1 MKQFYFFF
9 LFFASVIMIGAQ
21 ETNNNPVYRVSL
33 DDLKMTSYSKDSI
46 ANALVL
52 YEFGSSHVD
61 QRDYDLRTE
70 EKYKIKILNKE
81 GFDKAN
87 VNIHLYKSD
96 NNHFERVD
104 DIVATTYNLVNGKVV
119 ITKLDKKNIY
129 REEYDENHTLVKFTL
144 PNIKEGSVIT
154 YSYSLRSPFM
164 FNYKSWNFQG
174 DIPKLYSEYKTSIP
188 GNWEYNI
195 KLVGGKKLAVNEAVI
210 KKNCLTGGNGGSA
223 NCLDS
228 RYAMKDIPAFVEEDY
243 MTSKLNYLARV
254 DYELKTFIGM
264 DGRTSNYTKTWKTV
278 DKELKTDGD
287 LGKQLLKS
295 IDLEDHL
302 SAEIINETD
311 ALKKTQ
317 AIYSYVQE
325 KYTWNGDYKIF
336 KDVSIKDLIKNKSGN
351 VSSINILL
359 HNLLQETGITVNPV
373 LLSTRNNGFV
383 TKLYP
388 VISDFN
394 YLIIQATV
402 NGKTYLLD
410 ATDNYL
416 SFGDIPFRCLN
427 QDGRLLDFKNG
438 SKWIDIKPNKRT
450 STLYNVN
457 LNIDTD
463 NKFTGT
469 IKTKRTG
476 HHALRAKKK
485 YFPNEDAYIERLAN
499 NSPYIEIF
507 DYKTSTNDRTSPDFD
522 ESYSIEYSPD
532 NTGEILYLN
541 PFFTKFFAEN
551 PFKLQER
558 TYPIDFGYKNSY
570 LYMFKLNFEDS
581 FSIIDQPKDLILGLP
596 NNEGLI
602 SFSTKVLGNSVN
614 LLMRI
619 DFKESIY
626 PPEYYS
632 YLKEFMSKI
641 VAIQTN
647 SIIALK
653 KNP

>member
-1 MKQFYFFF
+1 MKPFYFFF

-33 DDLKMTSYSKDSI
+33 NDLKMTSYSKDSI

-87 VNIHLYKSD
+87 VTIHLYKSD

-254 DYELKTFIGM
+254 DYELKTFIGFNGLKN
-264 DGRTSNYTKTWKTV
+264 DYSKTWKTV

-325 KYTWNGDYKIF
+325 NYTWNGDYKIF

-359 HNLLQETGITVNPV
+359 HNLLKEAGIKVNPV

-394 YLIIQATV
+394 YLIVQATV

-427 QDGRLLDFKNG
+427 LDGRLLDFKNE
-438 SKWIDIKPNKRT
+438 SKWIDIKPNKKPT
-450 STLYNVN
+450 TLYNVE

-485 YFPNEDAYIERLAN
+485 YFPNEDAYIERLSN

-507 DYKTSTNDRTSPDFD
+507 DYKTSTNDRTSPDFA

-541 PFFTKFFAEN
+541 PFFTKFFVEN

-619 DFKESIY
+619 DFKQSIY